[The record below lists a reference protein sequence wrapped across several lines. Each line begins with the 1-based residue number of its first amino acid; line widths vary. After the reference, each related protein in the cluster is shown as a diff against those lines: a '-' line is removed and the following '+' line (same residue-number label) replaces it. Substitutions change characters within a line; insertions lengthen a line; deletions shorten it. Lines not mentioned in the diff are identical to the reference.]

1 MSQWQLYGTE
11 RKNNFE
17 NNLEPDSLKC
27 TLNSYRQ
34 VLGSDFG
41 IQELL
46 MLEYTRALALVAE
59 AINDA
64 PEFLIDQL
72 GEARNSY
79 NFPSIPNGLE
89 TVADAIRDSCR

>member
-17 NNLEPDSLKC
+17 NKLEPDSLKC

-34 VLGSDFG
+34 ALGSDFG

-46 MLEYTRALALVAE
+46 MLEH
-59 AINDA
+59 INDA

-72 GEARNSY
+72 GKARNSY
-79 NFPSIPNGLE
+79 NFPSIPDGLE